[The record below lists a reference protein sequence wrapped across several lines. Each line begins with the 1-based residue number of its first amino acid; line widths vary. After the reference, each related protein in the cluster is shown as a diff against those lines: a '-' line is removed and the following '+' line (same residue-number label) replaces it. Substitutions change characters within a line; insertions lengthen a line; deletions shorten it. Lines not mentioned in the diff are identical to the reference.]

1 MNIKTYKKSDGKTYY
16 EFSIRVNNKTTRR
29 RGFKSKEEAKRAYF
43 KLSDELEKNSHID
56 NRITYQKVYDK
67 WIEIYKSTVTESTL
81 QKTLTDFNN
90 HILPY
95 FGKYPISKIKPYICQ
110 EYVNSLKHYINGK
123 SIFNQAKRVY
133 EFAVKMNIADKNPF
147 NNVILPK
154 FKEKKVITD
163 FLTVNEVKIL
173 LDYIES
179 DLYWYCAF
187 RLLIY
192 TGLRR
197 GELLALEWNDIDF
210 KNNELNV
217 NKTLTRGIDYQLYIS
232 NGKTKKS
239 VRKIILDKDTVLSL
253 KKLKLNSNNKIIFPN
268 KKGKYRRL
276 GDIADMLNKIIK
288 NTGIKRIRVH
298 DLRHTHASLLFASGA
313 TAKEVQERLGHT
325 DIKTTMNIYTHVT
338 EDKRKEAVDKFV
350 NYLTVAK

>member
-1 MNIKTYKKSDGKTYY
+1 MNIKSYKKSDGKTYY

-56 NRITYQKVYDK
+56 NRITYQKVYDN

-81 QKTLTDFNN
+81 QKTITDFNN
-90 HILPY
+90 HILPF
-95 FGKYPISKIKPYICQ
+95 FGKYPISKIKPYMCQ
-110 EYVNSLKHYINGK
+110 EYVNSIRHFINGK
-123 SIFNQAKRVY
+123 QIFNQAKRVHEY
-133 EFAVKMNIADKNPF
+133 AVKMDIADKNPF

-154 FKEKKVITD
+154 FKEKKVMTN
-163 FLTVNEVKIL
+163 FLTTNEVKTL

-197 GELLALEWNDIDF
+197 GELLALEWGDIDF
-210 KNNELNV
+210 KNNELNI
-217 NKTLTRGIDYQLYIS
+217 NKTLTRGIDYKLYVS

-253 KKLKLNSNNKIIFPN
+253 KKLKIKSNTKIIFPN
-268 KKGKYRRL
+268 KQGKYRRL
-276 GDIADMLNKIIK
+276 SDVADMLNKIIK
-288 NTGIKRIRVH
+288 NTGIKKIRVH

-350 NYLTVAK
+350 NYLTVAN